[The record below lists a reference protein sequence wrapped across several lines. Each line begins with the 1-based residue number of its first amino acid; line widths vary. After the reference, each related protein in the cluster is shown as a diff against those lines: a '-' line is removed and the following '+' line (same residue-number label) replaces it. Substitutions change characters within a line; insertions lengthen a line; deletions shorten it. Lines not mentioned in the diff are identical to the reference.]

1 MEVKGHPMM
10 PSNAKVEIFLLSFF
24 ISVKVMLYHIL
35 LVIENS
41 KWRELTAK
49 RTSHSLLCL
58 PQIQIFRTWD
68 LEL

>member
-41 KWRELTAK
+41 KWRELTA
-49 RTSHSLLCL
+49 
-58 PQIQIFRTWD
+58 WD